1 MIKLKKLTILI
12 GVIILSLSISACG
25 NEADEGIENETNL
38 VETESLEENTSIE
51 VDENLLT
58 VDITLPPSFF
68 QDMTE
73 EEIIANAK
81 EEGYKSTKVNDDGS
95 VTYKMSKAKRKEML
109 KDMKISIDESIEE
122 LLEGEERVE
131 SFVEIEYNDNLSKV
145 DIYVDPE
152 LYSEWDSFYTVQFYM
167 FGAFY
172 QTFDGVASE
181 DIDVIVNF
189 IDNTTND
196 VINTGSYKDFI
207 EAE

>member
-1 MIKLKKLTILI
+1 VMKLKKWTILI
-12 GVIILSLSISACG
+12 GVIILSLSMSACG
-25 NEADEGIENETNL
+25 NESDEGIENETNS

-73 EEIIANAK
+73 DEIIADAK
-81 EEGYKSTKVNDDGS
+81 EEGYKSTKVNVDGS
-95 VTYKMSKAKRKEML
+95 VTYTMSKAKRKEML
-109 KDMKISIDESIEE
+109 KGMKISIDESIEE

-131 SFVEIEYNDNLSKV
+131 SFVEIEHNDNLSKV

-152 LYSEWDSFYTVQFYM
+152 LYSEWDSFYTFQFYM

-172 QTFDGVASE
+172 QTFDGVATE
-181 DIDVIVNF
+181 EIDVIVNF
-189 IDNTTND
+189 IDNTTKD
-196 VINTGSYKDFI
+196 VLNTGSYKDFI
-207 EAE
+207 AEE